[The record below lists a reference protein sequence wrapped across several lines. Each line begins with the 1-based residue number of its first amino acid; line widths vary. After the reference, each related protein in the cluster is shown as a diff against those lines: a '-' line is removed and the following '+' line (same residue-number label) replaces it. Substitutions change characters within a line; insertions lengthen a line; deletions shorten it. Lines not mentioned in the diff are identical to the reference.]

1 MKKIKKSIDFTED
14 NLDLMTNHIKI
25 NNKKNL
31 TMAINELIDTFI
43 IEDKEIKLSLSK
55 FLKDELTNL
64 NNMIIDVNT
73 YSGIKKCKQKKSY
86 IKLIKFLDNDNT
98 IELENSDEE
107 FQNQIFMR
115 QIKISNGYIN
125 IPKEWI
131 ILNED
136 EANNC
141 TYVIVIEVIRCGRAI
156 EHCIYFSKFHI
167 ENISFNELEEIK
179 SSCRKKIN
187 LNDSDLKLEVHL
199 IPEYKNN
206 ILNYP
211 YGAFIFRNKIS

>member
-73 YSGIKKCKQKKSY
+73 YSGIKNANRKKV
-86 IKLIKFLDNDNT
+86 
-98 IELENSDEE
+98 
-107 FQNQIFMR
+107 
-115 QIKISNGYIN
+115 
-125 IPKEWI
+125 
-131 ILNED
+131 ILN
-136 EANNC
+136 
-141 TYVIVIEVIRCGRAI
+141 
-156 EHCIYFSKFHI
+156 
-167 ENISFNELEEIK
+167 
-179 SSCRKKIN
+179 
-187 LNDSDLKLEVHL
+187 
-199 IPEYKNN
+199 
-206 ILNYP
+206 
-211 YGAFIFRNKIS
+211 